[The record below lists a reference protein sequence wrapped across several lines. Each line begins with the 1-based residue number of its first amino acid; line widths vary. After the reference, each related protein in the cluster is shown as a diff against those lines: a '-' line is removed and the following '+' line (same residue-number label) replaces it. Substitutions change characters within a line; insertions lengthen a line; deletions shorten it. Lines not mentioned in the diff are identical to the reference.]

1 MGMANLRTFCIDFN
15 GEEYPSQ
22 DGGGDYCNA
31 EEAKT
36 IIADLE
42 QALGLIGECTACP
55 PCKFRALDALAG
67 GASKRKRESACS
79 HEPLLELNGKRRIVE
94 LEQQLADERLAFD
107 HANEVI
113 GKLEADIAA
122 LSWTRITLE
131 NLPKMGDMVLI
142 FDGDYCV
149 DNVLQPF
156 ANGKKNQL
164 KGWKNIGASHRRPIN
179 PPTPSGAK
187 GETKP

>member
-1 MGMANLRTFCIDFN
+1 MESKLR
-15 GEEYPSQ
+15 GY
-22 DGGGDYCNA
+22 G
-31 EEAKT
+31 
-36 IIADLE
+36 
-42 QALGLIGECTACP
+42 GLIGDGS
-55 PCKFRALDALAG
+55 LG
-67 GASKRKRESACS
+67 GATDGSDCVEEVRTYY
-79 HEPLLELNGKRRIVE
+79 KRRIVE